1 MEIPRGIPLC
11 QGLPQR
17 KRGHTADAWKQLP
30 AVNPRKRL
38 DFGRTYAIMSVDKI
52 SEHLAVYTDFRY
64 TCL

>member
-1 MEIPRGIPLC
+1 MHLPNGIEGIPLC
-11 QGLPQR
+11 HL
-17 KRGHTADAWKQLP
+17 ADAWKQLP